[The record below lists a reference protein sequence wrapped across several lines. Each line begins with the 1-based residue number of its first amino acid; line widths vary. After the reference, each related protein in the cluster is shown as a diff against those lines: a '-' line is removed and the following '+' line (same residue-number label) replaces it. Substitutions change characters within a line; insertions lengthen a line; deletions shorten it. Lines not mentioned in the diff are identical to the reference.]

1 MGQKQPE
8 SLITHSFTMKFFA
21 IFALIGAAAA
31 MPSCDECKKAVGDL
45 QVRLTSADSIAEQ
58 MTLLVLGGCVGD
70 FDIPE
75 CEAAVSTYWPEV
87 GPLTFNY
94 FFTEK
99 EPCGEMGMDV

>member
-1 MGQKQPE
+1 MGKQPE

-31 MPSCDECKKAVGDL
+31 LPSCDECKQAIGDL
-45 QVRLTSADSIAEQ
+45 QDHLASEHGIAEQ
-58 MTLLVLGGCVGD
+58 MDALVQGGCVGD
-70 FDIPE
+70 FAIPE

-87 GPLTFNY
+87 GPLTLNY

-99 EPCGEMGMDV
+99 EP